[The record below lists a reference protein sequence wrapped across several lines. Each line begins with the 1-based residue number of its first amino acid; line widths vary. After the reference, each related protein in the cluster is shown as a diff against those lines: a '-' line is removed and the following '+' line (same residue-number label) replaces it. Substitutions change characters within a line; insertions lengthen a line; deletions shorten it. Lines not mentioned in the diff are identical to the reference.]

1 MHMDTFFQRLKSER
15 QKLGLNQ
22 PDFAGKCGVTK
33 LTQSN
38 YETGKRKPDVE
49 YLALAQMIGCD
60 TQFVIT
66 GKRSFTADFDFHLQ
80 EKAID
85 LVAKYVHRSGRKLAH
100 PEMFYPVA
108 MEIYQIFKQAKEEN
122 KEVDPV
128 ELGAKVISLF
138 AA

>member
-1 MHMDTFFQRLKSER
+1 MIWWNKLNFLKNER
-15 QKLGLNQ
+15 NHLGLPQKDVFEKIGVNKGT
-22 PDFAGKCGVTK
+22 FIRWEAGHAIPSDK
-33 LTQSN
+33 LSLLA
-38 YETGKRKPDVE
+38 GLGFDV
-49 YLALAQMIGCD
+49 L
-60 TQFVIT
+60 FVIT

-85 LVAKYVHRSGRKLAH
+85 LVAKYIHRSGRQLAH

-108 MEIYQIFKQAKEEN
+108 MEIYQIFKQAEDEN